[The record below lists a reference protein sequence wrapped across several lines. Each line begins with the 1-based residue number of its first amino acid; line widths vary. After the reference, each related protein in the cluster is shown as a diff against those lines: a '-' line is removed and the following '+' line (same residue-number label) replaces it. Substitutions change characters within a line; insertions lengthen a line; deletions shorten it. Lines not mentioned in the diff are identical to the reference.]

1 MRRQSACGELDPR
14 SARYPFKNGHH
25 ASHTILNRH
34 TPSLWFADKVE
45 WMRKETTWAYEQEVA
60 FEHEQARLRE
70 ENNLEEVSETK
81 TRLRKGLK
89 KAVYALIFVAGCFLA
104 YCMELLFSTFLV
116 AASMRSLL
124 PPTFLARFVKMVAG
138 MLRNLNLD
146 VLADAVEKLMVR
158 DALRSYRT
166 GGQWTAL
173 RQNRTQAPPLDK
185 RIPRRSCVGTLRKQY
200 GVTHPPHP
208 TAALPLEVRPARYV
222 PALLANAA
230 FCDTI
235 VSPFPA
241 NPNTTAPANPSQ

>member
-1 MRRQSACGELDPR
+1 
-14 SARYPFKNGHH
+14 
-25 ASHTILNRH
+25 
-34 TPSLWFADKVE
+34 
-45 WMRKETTWAYEQEVA
+45 MRKETTWAYEQEVA

-146 VLADAVEKLMVR
+146 VLADTVEKLMVR
-158 DALRSYRT
+158 DALRWYRT
-166 GGQWTAL
+166 GRAANGPPGKIAHRL
-173 RQNRTQAPPLDK
+173 RPLMNGSRGGRVWAHYASNRRHPPAAPN
-185 RIPRRSCVGTLRKQY
+185 RRSAARSAPSTICSSTIGECCFLR
-200 GVTHPPHP
+200 HH
-208 TAALPLEVRPARYV
+208 R
-222 PALLANAA
+222 
-230 FCDTI
+230 FSI
-235 VSPFPA
+235 
-241 NPNTTAPANPSQ
+241 PSQPEHNGARQPVPTGYPCGL